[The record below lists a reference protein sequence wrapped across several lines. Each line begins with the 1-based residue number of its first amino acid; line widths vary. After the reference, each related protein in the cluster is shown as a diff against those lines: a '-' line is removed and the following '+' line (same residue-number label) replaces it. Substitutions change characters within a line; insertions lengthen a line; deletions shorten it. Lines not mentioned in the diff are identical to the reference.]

1 MTVET
6 QYNVVKV
13 NELREITV
21 AQGVDELV
29 INDLD
34 SSPLETKKITAQN
47 FALSIKDYILP
58 IATDETLGGVKIGE
72 GLTINPITGVL
83 SNDVLVLDDLDD
95 VIILNAEPG
104 HVLRYNGNQW
114 INQSEGGFTKIVA
127 GNGLSGGGTTGE
139 VVLHVNAGP
148 GLSIEL
154 DAVKVNVHKGLKI
167 LDDYVEVVVNPGLTI
182 SGNAVTLVTG
192 AGVVVDQGQVTL
204 SLGDGLNFLGQNVQV
219 NASQNGFRF
228 PSGVL
233 TLHTGVGLNY
243 QAERLIVDQG
253 KGLTFEGNELTI
265 DEGKGLTFEGNE
277 LIVDLGD
284 NLYFDDN
291 KIDVQD
297 ATYET
302 KGISKFAPVDKPMS
316 EIRETDSYE
325 KDFVNPKFVD
335 NYAVPVGAVFFFAM
349 RQVPDGYLFCDGSA
363 ISKTEYAPLYQ
374 AIQDVYNDGSELI
387 DQFRLPD
394 LRDEFLRGA
403 TTTDEVPA
411 SDTRSRVVGSKET
424 HKVEIHAHGVS
435 EGSFSGS
442 VTAPGG
448 FPTTNTSGFTWGF
461 TMNNCSPPH
470 RLLNDGTYEIGEGDY
485 SYNFEDGEFQ
495 LRDMEV
501 DPADPFNTRMCSSVT
516 FPVSIT
522 GGGSSIGNY
531 PPEATPVN
539 DVDETRPRNMAL
551 LPCIKF

>member
-154 DAVKVNVHKGLKI
+154 DAVKVNAHKGLQI
-167 LDDYVEVVVNPGLTI
+167 LNDFVEVVVNPGLTI
-182 SGNAVTLVTG
+182 SGNAITLVTG

-243 QAERLIVDQG
+243 QAERLIV
-253 KGLTFEGNELTI
+253 E
-265 DEGKGLTFEGNE
+265 
-277 LIVDLGD
+277 LGD
-284 NLYFDDN
+284 YLWYNN
-291 KIDVQD
+291 NAVDVKK
-297 ATYET
+297 ATYQDV
-302 KGISKFAPVDKPMS
+302 GVSKHAPLVNNVRDL
-316 EIRETDSYE
+316 RGTDAYTEDDVTPEFIDRLVS
-325 KDFVNPKFVD
+325 
-335 NYAVPVGAVFFFAM
+335 VPPGAVFHFAGHE
-349 RQVPDGYLFCDGSA
+349 VPDGYLFCNGQVVLQVTYPHLFA
-363 ISKTEYAPLYQ
+363 VIGTH
-374 AIQDVYNDGSELI
+374 YNTPETPAGA
-387 DQFRLPD
+387 FAVPD
-394 LRDEFLRGA
+394 LRDEFIRGA
-403 TTTDEVPA
+403 TTVANTPA
-411 SDTRSRVVGSKET
+411 PGVRDRIVGSTESGKT
-424 HKVEIHAHGVS
+424 EIHVHGLTTGALV
-435 EGSFSGS
+435 
-442 VTAPGG
+442 APGQWAQNMMMT
-448 FPTTNTSGFTWGF
+448 PTRWGF
-461 TMNNCSPPH
+461 TQI
-470 RLLNDGTYEIGEGDY
+470 GTMPI
-485 SYNFEDGEFQ
+485 
-495 LRDMEV
+495 M
-501 DPADPFNTRMCSSVT
+501 M
-516 FPVSIT
+516 
-522 GGGSSIGNY
+522 GGGGGPDFFSEEYVQQQLNLPGLTGDRLDLPNY
-531 PPEATPVN
+531 QAQGTRDFTGDNPVEIPEGFERIEFPLVGDSETYPLTN
-539 DVDETRPRNMAL
+539 PTDDVDETRPRNMAL